1 MEKISRPGADLC
13 RDSRIYGYLPGELVP
28 IGPKVPTK
36 FSHAR
41 DRHAV
46 FLSVT
51 AEKLLKQADIPPFQL
66 DLAIRLAAYAET
78 HNALLKVVPKE
89 KP

>member
-13 RDSRIYGYLPGELVP
+13 RDSRLYGYVPGELVP
-28 IGPKVPTK
+28 IGPMVPSR

-41 DRHAV
+41 NRHAV

-51 AEKLLKQADIPPFQL
+51 AEKLLKQANVPPFQL
-66 DLAIRLAAYAET
+66 DLAIRLAAYAKT
-78 HNALLKVVPKE
+78 HNAWLKVVPNE